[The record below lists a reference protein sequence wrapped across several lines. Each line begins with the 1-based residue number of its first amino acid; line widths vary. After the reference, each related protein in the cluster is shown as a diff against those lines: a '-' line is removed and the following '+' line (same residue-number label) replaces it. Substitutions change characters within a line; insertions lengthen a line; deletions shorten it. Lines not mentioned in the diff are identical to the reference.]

1 LKSIVIKSERL
12 AKNYGSR
19 LGIADVGLEVRAGE
33 VFGYL
38 GPNGAGKTTTIRILL
53 DLIRADSGKAEIFGL
68 DVRTRGLA
76 VRRRCG
82 FLPGELNLY
91 ENMSCAGLLRFFA
104 GLRGGSDWSRVEELA
119 FRLGCHLSQ
128 PVASLSLGNKRKLG
142 LIQAFMHDPDLLIL
156 DEPTSGLDP
165 LVRHEFFQLVGE
177 ARRKGQTVFFS
188 SHNLPEVARTCDR
201 VAIIRGGR
209 LAAVED
215 VAILKSRSL
224 RSVEIRFGEEI
235 DARDFAAVDGLEIHA
250 AEGRSLKGRMRGEMD
265 ELLKTAARFRV
276 IDFSSQDAGLEDVFL
291 TYYGEDGHVR

>member
-1 LKSIVIKSERL
+1 LDKSVIRTERL

-19 LGIADVGLEVRAGE
+19 IGIAAVGIEVQAGE

-53 DLIRADSGKAEIFGL
+53 DLIRADAGKAEIFGL
-68 DVRTRGLA
+68 DVRKHGLA

-91 ENMSCAGLLRFFA
+91 ENLSCAGLLRFFA
-104 GLRGGSDWSRVEELA
+104 GLRGGIDWSRVEELA

-128 PVASLSLGNKRKLG
+128 SIASLSLGNKRKLG

-165 LVRHEFFQLVGE
+165 LVRHEFFQLVSE
-177 ARRKGQTVFFS
+177 ARERGQTVFFS
-188 SHNLPEVARTCDR
+188 SHNLPEVARICDR
-201 VAIIRGGR
+201 VAIIRNGR

-215 VAILKSRSL
+215 VAALKSRSL
-224 RSVEIRFGEEI
+224 RSVEIHFGEDI
-235 DARDFAAVDGLEIHA
+235 DARLFAAVDGLEIIA
-250 AEGRSLKGRMRGEMD
+250 VEGRSLKGRLHGEMD
-265 ELLKTAARFRV
+265 ALLKAAARFHV
-276 IDFSSQDAGLEDVFL
+276 VDFSSQEAGLEDVFL
-291 TYYGEDGHVR
+291 TYYGENGRVR